1 VLARVAV
8 RAKSIP
14 RDLTKLP
21 SEKWPKEEGRSKPLT
36 ARYSLLA
43 GPFFAFFSAIAQG
56 GQNAGLNGQKVRFCP
71 LGPPQH
77 QQKII
82 DVPEWPVRFQSL
94 GNARGNCRGD
104 LIALR

>member
-1 VLARVAV
+1 
-8 RAKSIP
+8 
-14 RDLTKLP
+14 LTKLP

-56 GQNAGLNGQKVRFCP
+56 GQNAGLNGQKVGF
-71 LGPPQH
+71 GPFGPSQH
-77 QQKII
+77 QQEVV
-82 DVPEWPVRFQSL
+82 DVPEWPVRIHGL
-94 GNARGNCRGD
+94 GDARGDSRGN